1 MLQACTRTY
10 RQAHTHDH
18 VLNIHKC
25 NLSKCHHNVHRKT
38 KWKEEGFRGILCRNR
53 LHSCECILY
62 NYRKPSPL
70 MRNMS
75 RWWSLTDRETSSEVQ
90 NKLTNLNWYFTTF
103 PPPKTSPQIHNS
115 VPTKPP
121 ISSSEPSQLSSPLLP
136 TGSDVA
142 ELQRVVPHRA
152 AANQHTDQTV
162 SILNALTWMCDYMFL
177 SLCSRHLCIDK
188 IWLCCDWKVKQG
200 WCSFIYGL
208 GWQRAIETEAAIG
221 REQ

>member
-1 MLQACTRTY
+1 MSQSSPQLRVQM
-10 RQAHTHDH
+10 
-18 VLNIHKC
+18 
-25 NLSKCHHNVHRKT
+25 
-38 KWKEEGFRGILCRNR
+38 
-53 LHSCECILY
+53 LY

-90 NKLTNLNWYFTTF
+90 NKLNFNWHLWLSLLPKPPLKSTTQ
-103 PPPKTSPQIHNS
+103 SS
-115 VPTKPP
+115 AKPP
-121 ISSSEPSQLSSPLLP
+121 ISSSEQSQLSSPLLP